1 MISFEPYSIP
11 QNTLDSFRR
20 LFSGNMFPHAV
31 ILIGDDA
38 KKLTAVS
45 TELAAA
51 LVCGN
56 ADAPCGN
63 CPNCLK
69 SSSGMHPDIKVVAPR
84 ERRKS
89 VNMEECREMI
99 MDSFVMPNE
108 AQRKVYIIESVHT
121 LDEKV
126 QNALLKTLEE
136 PPQYA
141 YFILNCMNSSAM
153 LGTVMSRVS
162 AFSVGS
168 GEDADGEDK
177 AGEIALGIVK
187 ALFEIDEIELLKA
200 TAELD
205 RDRRL
210 VAEVMEKFISLVG
223 NAIRAKQGVGSD
235 ETGMASRFT
244 SDELFSLKKAADS
257 IYDAAERNANER
269 LLITLLSSRFRRAIG
284 G

>member
-11 QNTLDSFRR
+11 ENTLETFRR
-20 LFSGNMFPHAV
+20 LFSGNMFPHAS

-45 TELAAA
+45 RELAAA
-51 LVCGN
+51 LVCSEK
-56 ADAPCGN
+56 DAPCGS
-63 CPNCLK
+63 CPNCIK
-69 SSSGMHPDIKVVAPR
+69 SRSNMHPDIRVVAPR
-84 ERRKS
+84 EKRKS
-89 VNMEECREMI
+89 VNMDESREMI
-99 MDSFVMPNE
+99 MDTFIMPNE
-108 AQRKVYIIESVHT
+108 AQRKVYIIESAHT

-126 QNALLKTLEE
+126 QNSLLKTLEE

-141 YFILNCMNSSAM
+141 YFILNCLNSSAM

-168 GEDADGEDK
+168 GDESGEDEK
-177 AGEIALGIVK
+177 ADEIALGIVR

-210 VAEVMEKFISLVG
+210 TAGVMERFIALTG
-223 NAIRAKQGVGSD
+223 EAIRAKQGAGSD
-235 ETGMASRFT
+235 STGMAARFT
-244 SDELFSLKKAADS
+244 SEELFALKSAADS
-257 IYDAAERNANER
+257 IYDAAQRNANEK